1 GASSISDSWYG
12 FAQNVKGLEEYRR
25 LVENNVIPVFKGHIL
40 SSEDEVIRKHI
51 LNLMSSMDTSWF
63 NEQLIFS
70 SLPIVLQ
77 RLDTMRQDGLIEINT
92 YQLKV
97 TQKGRPFV
105 RNVCMAFDIRLHKKV
120 PNTRLFSMTV

>member
-1 GASSISDSWYG
+1 
-12 FAQNVKGLEEYRR
+12 VKGLEEYRR